1 MSVAE
6 RRFISEL
13 TSLLDTEVS
22 IRTAD
27 GRVITG
33 RLVGFHPE
41 TLSICLWNARVE
53 GQEGL
58 IPKLFLNGSI
68 ITQIW
73 SAEKP
78 FDILG
83 LASRIASVFGEEHVK
98 VFEDKG
104 IIMVMGR
111 IKVTKDGVEGRGP
124 AAERVKRIYEAFV
137 AEMKAKEAEKK

>member
-13 TSLLDTEVS
+13 TSLLDTKVS
-22 IRTAD
+22 IRTSD
-27 GRVITG
+27 GKVITG
-33 RLVGFHPE
+33 RLVGFHPD

-53 GQEGL
+53 GREEV

-68 ITQIW
+68 ITEIW

-78 FDILG
+78 FDIIG
-83 LASRIASVFGEEHVK
+83 LAERIARVFGPEHVK
-98 VFEDKG
+98 VMEDKG

-111 IKVTKDGVEGRGP
+111 IKVTREGVEGHGP
-124 AAERVKRIYEAFV
+124 AVERIKRIYDKFV
-137 AEMKAKEAEKK
+137 EEMKAEEKKKA